1 MKGLRNNKGFLTLM
15 VAQAISNIGDWL
27 SIVAIITLVGL
38 KWNASP
44 IEVSFIILCLAV
56 PMALLGPV
64 AGTIAD
70 RFSRKQL
77 MVLSD
82 IVRAGL
88 FILLALANTLWMV
101 YICLFTIGL
110 FSAVFNPAKNGKLKE
125 LVPNEEIKSAMSI
138 TAMIDSATKIF
149 GPILSGILVSAAG
162 TTPVFYIN
170 SVSFIISAILI
181 FLLPKVAQQIKE
193 EKVKDKA
200 KSSYKTEFMEGV
212 SFIKSNT
219 QILVGMLFLG
229 FSLLILQ
236 LSDSQIIV
244 LIRELKHASP
254 GLFGYLVTGSGV
266 GMFFSSLIL
275 AKKTNYRA
283 YNLMLIGVCGIGFG
297 FGMMALFTHFNLDF
311 SIVWAPLLGLF
322 AGFAAGLVF
331 VPFQASVQVDTPVE
345 LTGRVFGV
353 IGSVTT
359 TATIIGPLL
368 GGWLSTV
375 IGVIPTFIISA
386 SLLVFVSLIGF
397 LTKNRVE
404 RGKKDVSESQQGA
417 PTATSN

>member
-1 MKGLRNNKGFLTLM
+1 
-15 VAQAISNIGDWL
+15 
-27 SIVAIITLVGL
+27 
-38 KWNASP
+38 
-44 IEVSFIILCLAV
+44 
-56 PMALLGPV
+56 
-64 AGTIAD
+64 
-70 RFSRKQL
+70 
-77 MVLSD
+77 
-82 IVRAGL
+82 
-88 FILLALANTLWMV
+88 
-101 YICLFTIGL
+101 
-110 FSAVFNPAKNGKLKE
+110 
-125 LVPNEEIKSAMSI
+125 
-138 TAMIDSATKIF
+138 
-149 GPILSGILVSAAG
+149 
-162 TTPVFYIN
+162 
-170 SVSFIISAILI
+170 
-181 FLLPKVAQQIKE
+181 
-193 EKVKDKA
+193 VKDKA

-212 SFIKSNT
+212 TFIKSTT

-297 FGMMALFTHFNLDF
+297 FGMMALFTHYNLDF

-375 IGVIPTFIISA
+375 IGVIPTFILSA

>member
-1 MKGLRNNKGFLTLM
+1 MRGLRRNKGFLTLM
-15 VAQAISNIGDWL
+15 FAQAISNIGDWL

-44 IEVSFIILCLAV
+44 MEVSFIILCLAV

-88 FILLALANTLWMV
+88 FVLLALANTLWMV

-110 FSAVFNPAKNGKLKE
+110 FSAVFNPAKNGMLKE
-125 LVPNEEIKSAMSI
+125 LVPNDEIKSAMSI
-138 TAMIDSATKIF
+138 TTMIDSATKIF

-170 SVSFIISAILI
+170 SVSFIFSAILI
-181 FLLPKVAQQIKE
+181 FMLPKVIEQIKE
-193 EKVKDKA
+193 EKMKDKA

-212 SFIKSNT
+212 TFIKSNT

-244 LIRELKHASP
+244 LIRELKGASP

-266 GMFFSSLIL
+266 GMFLSSLIL

-283 YNLMLIGVCGIGFG
+283 YHLMLIGVCGIGLG
-297 FGMMALFTHFNLDF
+297 FGMMALFTHFNLNF

-322 AGFAAGLVF
+322 AGFAAGIVF

-375 IGVIPTFIISA
+375 FGVIPTFILTS

>member
-1 MKGLRNNKGFLTLM
+1 MNGLRNNKGFLTLM

-44 IEVSFIILCLAV
+44 IEVSFIILCLAL

-88 FILLALANTLWMV
+88 FVLLALANTLWMV

-193 EKVKDKA
+193 GKVKDKA

-212 SFIKSNT
+212 TFIKSTT

-266 GMFFSSLIL
+266 GMFFSSLLL
-275 AKKTNYRA
+275 AKKTNYGA

-297 FGMMALFTHFNLDF
+297 FGMMALFTHYNLDF

-322 AGFAAGLVF
+322 AGFAADLVF

-375 IGVIPTFIISA
+375 IGVIPTFILSA

>member
-1 MKGLRNNKGFLTLM
+1 MKGLRNNKGFITLM

-88 FILLALANTLWMV
+88 FVILALANTLWMV

-125 LVPNEEIKSAMSI
+125 LVPNDEIKSAMSI
-138 TAMIDSATKIF
+138 TTMIDSATKIF

-181 FLLPKVAQQIKE
+181 FLLPKVVEQIKE

-212 SFIKSNT
+212 TFIKSKT

-283 YNLMLIGVCGIGFG
+283 YNLMLIGVCGIGLG
-297 FGMMALFTHFNLDF
+297 FGMMALFTHINLDF

>member
-1 MKGLRNNKGFLTLM
+1 MKGLRNNKGFFTLM

-27 SIVAIITLVGL
+27 SIVAIITLVGI

-88 FILLALANTLWMV
+88 FVLLALANTLWMV

-110 FSAVFNPAKNGKLKE
+110 FSAVFNPSKNGKLKE
-125 LVPNEEIKSAMSI
+125 LVPNDEIKSAMSI
-138 TAMIDSATKIF
+138 TTMIDSATKIF

-181 FLLPKVAQQIKE
+181 FLLPKVAEQIKE

-212 SFIKSNT
+212 TFIKSNT

-283 YNLMLIGVCGIGFG
+283 YNLMLIGVCGIGIG
-297 FGMMALFTHFNLDF
+297 FGMMALFTHMNLDV

-331 VPFQASVQVDTPVE
+331 VPFQASVQVETPVE

>member
-1 MKGLRNNKGFLTLM
+1 MNGLRNNKGFLTLM

-44 IEVSFIILCLAV
+44 IEVSFIILCLAL

-88 FILLALANTLWMV
+88 FVLLALANTLWMV

-200 KSSYKTEFMEGV
+200 KSTYKTEFMEGV
-212 SFIKSNT
+212 TFIKSTT

-244 LIRELKHASP
+244 LVRELKHASP

-275 AKKTNYRA
+275 AKKTNYGA

-297 FGMMALFTHFNLDF
+297 FGMMGLFTHYNLDF

-375 IGVIPTFIISA
+375 IGVIPTFILSA

>member
-1 MKGLRNNKGFLTLM
+1 MKGIMNNKGFLTLM
-15 VAQAISNIGDWL
+15 TAQAISSIGDWL
-27 SIVAIITLVGL
+27 SIVAIVTLVGI
-38 KWNASP
+38 KWNATP

-70 RFSRKQL
+70 RFGRKYL
-77 MVLSD
+77 MVISD
-82 IVRAGL
+82 LIRAGL
-88 FILLALANTLWMV
+88 FVILALANTLWMV

-110 FSAVFNPAKNGKLKE
+110 FSAIFNPAKNGKLKE

-138 TAMIDSATKIF
+138 TTMIDSATKIF

-181 FLLPKVAQQIKE
+181 FFLPKAVEQIKE
-193 EKVKDKA
+193 EKEKGKSTFKA
-200 KSSYKTEFMEGV
+200 EFMEGV
-212 SFIKSNT
+212 TFIKSNT

-244 LIRELKHASP
+244 LIRELKNASP

-275 AKKTNYRA
+275 VKKTNYRA
-283 YNLMLIGVCGIGFG
+283 YPLMLIGVCGIGLG
-297 FGMMALFTHFNLDF
+297 FGMMAVFTHYNVDY

-322 AGFAAGLVF
+322 AGFAACLVF
-331 VPFQASVQVDTPVE
+331 VPFQASVQVETPVA

-375 IGVIPTFIISA
+375 LGVIPTFIITA
-386 SLLVFVSLIGF
+386 SLLVFVSLIGL
-397 LTKNRVE
+397 LTKNRLE
-404 RGKKDVSESQQGA
+404 RGKKDVSESQQAA

>member
-15 VAQAISNIGDWL
+15 AAQAISNIGDWL

-283 YNLMLIGVCGIGFG
+283 YNLMLIGVFGIGLG

-359 TATIIGPLL
+359 TATIIGPIL

>member
-1 MKGLRNNKGFLTLM
+1 MKGIMSNKGFLTLM
-15 VAQAISNIGDWL
+15 TAQAISSIGDWL
-27 SIVAIITLVGL
+27 SIVAIITLVGI
-38 KWNASP
+38 KWNATP
-44 IEVSFIILCLAV
+44 MEVSFIILCLAV
-56 PMALLGPV
+56 PMALLGPI

-70 RFSRKQL
+70 RFGRKYL

-82 IVRAGL
+82 VVRAGL
-88 FILLALANTLWMV
+88 FIVLALANTLWMV

-110 FSAVFNPAKNGKLKE
+110 FSAIFNPAKNGKLKE
-125 LVPNEEIKSAMSI
+125 LVPNDEIKGAMSI
-138 TAMIDSATKIF
+138 TTMIDSATKIF

-181 FLLPKVAQQIKE
+181 FFLPKVVEQIKV
-193 EKVKDKA
+193 EKVKDKDN
-200 KSSYKTEFMEGV
+200 SSFKTEFMEGV
-212 SFIKSNT
+212 SFIKGNT

-244 LIRELKHASP
+244 LIRELKKASP

-266 GMFFSSLIL
+266 GMFFSSLML
-275 AKKTNYRA
+275 VKKTNYLA
-283 YNLMLIGVCGIGFG
+283 YTLMLIGVCGIGFG
-297 FGMMALFTHFNLDF
+297 FGMMAIFTHINLNY
-311 SIVWAPLLGLF
+311 SIIWAPLLGLF

-368 GGWLSTV
+368 GGWLSTI

-386 SLLVFVSLIGF
+386 SLLIVVSLIGF

-404 RGKKDVSESQQGA
+404 RGRKDVSESQQGA

>member
-1 MKGLRNNKGFLTLM
+1 MEGLRNNKGFLTLM

-88 FILLALANTLWMV
+88 FVLLALANTLWMV
-101 YICLFTIGL
+101 YICLFIIGL

-125 LVPNEEIKSAMSI
+125 LVPNDEIKSAMSI
-138 TAMIDSATKIF
+138 TTMIDSATKIF

-181 FLLPKVAQQIKE
+181 FMLPKVAQQIKE

-200 KSSYKTEFMEGV
+200 KSSYKTEFMQGV

-283 YNLMLIGVCGIGFG
+283 YNLMLIGVCGMGLG
-297 FGMMALFTHFNLDF
+297 FGMMALFTHINLNF
-311 SIVWAPLLGLF
+311 SIIWAPLLGLF
-322 AGFAAGLVF
+322 AGFAACLVF

-375 IGVIPTFIISA
+375 LGVIPTFIITA

>member
-1 MKGLRNNKGFLTLM
+1 MKVLRNNKGFLTIM

-88 FILLALANTLWMV
+88 FVLLALANTLWMV

-219 QILVGMLFLG
+219 QILVGMFFLG

-386 SLLVFVSLIGF
+386 SLLVFVSIIGF

>member
-1 MKGLRNNKGFLTLM
+1 M

-64 AGTIAD
+64 AGTFAD

-88 FILLALANTLWMV
+88 FVLLALANTLWMV

-181 FLLPKVAQQIKE
+181 FLLPKVAQQIKG
-193 EKVKDKA
+193 EKVKDKS
-200 KSSYKTEFMEGV
+200 KSSYKTEFMEGL
-212 SFIKSNT
+212 SFIKTNT

-404 RGKKDVSESQQGA
+404 RGKNYVSKSQQGA

>member
-1 MKGLRNNKGFLTLM
+1 MNGLRNNKGFLTLM

-44 IEVSFIILCLAV
+44 IEVSFIILCLAL

-88 FILLALANTLWMV
+88 FVLLALANTLWMV

-170 SVSFIISAILI
+170 SVSFIFSAILI

-200 KSSYKTEFMEGV
+200 KSSYQTEFMEGV
-212 SFIKSNT
+212 TFIKSTT

-297 FGMMALFTHFNLDF
+297 FGMMALFTHYNLDF

-375 IGVIPTFIISA
+375 IGVIPTFILSA

>member
-64 AGTIAD
+64 AGTFAD

-88 FILLALANTLWMV
+88 FVLLALANTLWMV

-181 FLLPKVAQQIKE
+181 FLLPKVAQQIKG
-193 EKVKDKA
+193 EKVKDRS
-200 KSSYKTEFMEGV
+200 KSSYKTEFMEGL
-212 SFIKSNT
+212 SFIKTNT

-404 RGKKDVSESQQGA
+404 RGKNYVSESQQGA

>member
-88 FILLALANTLWMV
+88 FVLLALANTLWMV

-181 FLLPKVAQQIKE
+181 FLLPKVANQVKG

-212 SFIKSNT
+212 SFIKTNT

-229 FSLLILQ
+229 YSLLILQ

-266 GMFFSSLIL
+266 GMFFSSFIL

-283 YNLMLIGVCGIGFG
+283 YNLMLIGVCGIGIG

-368 GGWLSTV
+368 GGWLSTI

>member
-1 MKGLRNNKGFLTLM
+1 MKGLRNNKGFITLM

-88 FILLALANTLWMV
+88 FVLLALANTLWMV

-125 LVPNEEIKSAMSI
+125 LVPNDEIKSAMSI
-138 TAMIDSATKIF
+138 TTMIDSATKIF

-181 FLLPKVAQQIKE
+181 FLLPKVVEQIKE

-212 SFIKSNT
+212 TFIKSKT

-283 YNLMLIGVCGIGFG
+283 YNLMLIGVCGIGLG
-297 FGMMALFTHFNLDF
+297 FGMMALFTHINLDF

>member
-88 FILLALANTLWMV
+88 FVLLALANTLWMV

-181 FLLPKVAQQIKE
+181 FLLPKVAQQSKE
-193 EKVKDKA
+193 GKVKDKA

-386 SLLVFVSLIGF
+386 SLLVSISLVGF

>member
-64 AGTIAD
+64 AGTFAD

-88 FILLALANTLWMV
+88 FVLLALANTLWMV

-181 FLLPKVAQQIKE
+181 FLLPKVAQQIKG
-193 EKVKDKA
+193 EKVKDKS
-200 KSSYKTEFMEGV
+200 KSSYKTEFMEGL
-212 SFIKSNT
+212 SFIKTNT

-244 LIRELKHASP
+244 LIRELKKASP

-266 GMFFSSLIL
+266 GMFFSSLML
-275 AKKTNYRA
+275 VKKTNYRA
-283 YNLMLIGVCGIGFG
+283 YTLMLIGVCGIGFG
-297 FGMMALFTHFNLDF
+297 FGMMAIFTHINLNY
-311 SIVWAPLLGLF
+311 SIIWAPLLGLF

-368 GGWLSTV
+368 GGWLSTI

-386 SLLVFVSLIGF
+386 SLLIVVSLIGF

-404 RGKKDVSESQQGA
+404 RGRKDVSESQQGA

>member
-1 MKGLRNNKGFLTLM
+1 MKGLVSNKGFLTLM
-15 VAQAISNIGDWL
+15 TAQAISSLGDWL

-44 IEVSFIILCLAV
+44 IEVSFIILCLAI

-64 AGTIAD
+64 AGTFAD
-70 RFSRKQL
+70 RFNRKTL
-77 MVLSD
+77 MILSD

-88 FILLALANTLWMV
+88 FIVLALANTLWMV

-110 FSAVFNPAKNGKLKE
+110 FSAIFIPAKNGKLKE
-125 LVPNEEIKSAMSI
+125 IVDNSEMKSAMSL
-138 TAMIDSATKIF
+138 TSMIDSTTKVL

-170 SVSFIISAILI
+170 SLSFIFSAILI
-181 FLLPKVAQQIKE
+181 FFLPKVMKQVKE
-193 EKVKDKA
+193 EKQETES
-200 KSSYKTEFMEGV
+200 KSSFKAEFIEGFR
-212 SFIKSNT
+212 FIKSNT
-219 QILVGMLFLG
+219 QMLIGLLFLG

-244 LIRELKHASP
+244 LLRELTKASP

-266 GMFFSSLIL
+266 GMFFSGLLL
-275 AKKTNYRA
+275 AKKTDYRP
-283 YNLMLIGVCGIGFG
+283 YPLMLIGVCGVGLG
-297 FGMMALFTHFNLDF
+297 FGMIGILTYLDLGY
-311 SIVWAPLLGLF
+311 SIIWAPSLGLI
-322 AGFAAGLVF
+322 AGFAAGLIF
-331 VPFQASVQVDTPVE
+331 VPFQASVQVETPVH

-353 IGSVTT
+353 ISSVTT
-359 TATIIGPLL
+359 IATIIGPLL
-368 GGWLSTV
+368 GGWLSTL
-375 IGVIPTFIISA
+375 IGVIPTFIITA
-386 SLLVFVSLIGF
+386 SLLVFVSIIGI
-397 LTKNRVE
+397 LTKNKIE

>member
-77 MVLSD
+77 MVSSD

-88 FILLALANTLWMV
+88 FVLLALANTLWMV

-138 TAMIDSATKIF
+138 TTMIDSATKIF

-181 FLLPKVAQQIKE
+181 FMLPKVVEQIKA
-193 EKVKDKA
+193 EKVKDKT
-200 KSSYKTEFMEGV
+200 KSSYKSEFMEGV

-283 YNLMLIGVCGIGFG
+283 YNLMLIGVCGIGLG
-297 FGMMALFTHFNLDF
+297 FGMMALFTQINLDF

-397 LTKNRVE
+397 LTKNKVE

-417 PTATSN
+417 PTATSS

>member
-64 AGTIAD
+64 AGTFAD

-88 FILLALANTLWMV
+88 FVLLALANTLWMV

-181 FLLPKVAQQIKE
+181 FLLPKVAQQIKG
-193 EKVKDKA
+193 EKVKDKS
-200 KSSYKTEFMEGV
+200 KSSYKTEFMEGL
-212 SFIKSNT
+212 SFIKTNT

-404 RGKKDVSESQQGA
+404 RGKNYVSESQQGA

>member
-88 FILLALANTLWMV
+88 FVLLALANTLWMV

-181 FLLPKVAQQIKE
+181 FLLSKVAQQSKE
-193 EKVKDKA
+193 GKVKDKA

-386 SLLVFVSLIGF
+386 SLLVFVSLVGF

>member
-88 FILLALANTLWMV
+88 FVLLALANTLWMV

-181 FLLPKVAQQIKE
+181 FLLPKVAQQSKE
-193 EKVKDKA
+193 GKVKDKA

-386 SLLVFVSLIGF
+386 SLLVSISLVGF

-404 RGKKDVSESQQGA
+404 RGKNDVSESQQGA

>member
-1 MKGLRNNKGFLTLM
+1 MKGLSNNKGFLTLM
-15 VAQAISNIGDWL
+15 AAQAISNIGDWL

-88 FILLALANTLWMV
+88 FVLLALANTLWMV

-125 LVPNEEIKSAMSI
+125 LVSNEEIKSAMSI
-138 TAMIDSATKIF
+138 TTMIDSATKIF

-181 FLLPKVAQQIKE
+181 FWLPKVAQQIKE
-193 EKVKDKA
+193 EKVKNKA

-212 SFIKSNT
+212 SFIKSNS

-311 SIVWAPLLGLF
+311 SIVWAPILGLF

-359 TATIIGPLL
+359 TSTIIGPLL

-386 SLLVFVSLIGF
+386 SLLVLVSLIGF
-397 LTKNRVE
+397 LTKNRME

>member
-1 MKGLRNNKGFLTLM
+1 MRGLRRNKGFLTLM
-15 VAQAISNIGDWL
+15 FAQAISNIGDWL

-44 IEVSFIILCLAV
+44 MEVSFIILCLAV

-88 FILLALANTLWMV
+88 FVLLALANTLWMV

-110 FSAVFNPAKNGKLKE
+110 FSAVFNPAKNGMLKE
-125 LVPNEEIKSAMSI
+125 LVPNDEIKSAMSI
-138 TAMIDSATKIF
+138 TTMIDSATKIF

-170 SVSFIISAILI
+170 SVSFIFSAILI
-181 FLLPKVAQQIKE
+181 FMLPKVIEQIKE
-193 EKVKDKA
+193 EKMKDKA

-212 SFIKSNT
+212 TFIKSNT

-244 LIRELKHASP
+244 LIRELKGASP

-266 GMFFSSLIL
+266 GMFLSSLIL

-283 YNLMLIGVCGIGFG
+283 YHLMLIGVCGIGLG
-297 FGMMALFTHFNLDF
+297 FGMMALFTHFNLTF

-322 AGFAAGLVF
+322 AGFAAGIVF

-375 IGVIPTFIISA
+375 FGVIPTFILTS

>member
-64 AGTIAD
+64 AGTFAD

-88 FILLALANTLWMV
+88 FVLLALANTLWMV

-181 FLLPKVAQQIKE
+181 FLLPKVAQQIKG
-193 EKVKDKA
+193 EKVKDKS
-200 KSSYKTEFMEGV
+200 KSSYKTEFMEGL
-212 SFIKSNT
+212 SFIKTNT

-404 RGKKDVSESQQGA
+404 RGKNYVSKSQQGA

>member
-1 MKGLRNNKGFLTLM
+1 MNNKGFLTLM
-15 VAQAISNIGDWL
+15 TAQAISSTGDWL
-27 SIVAIITLVGL
+27 SIVAIVTLVGI
-38 KWNASP
+38 KWNATP

-70 RFSRKQL
+70 RFGRKYL
-77 MVLSD
+77 MVISD
-82 IVRAGL
+82 LVRAGL
-88 FILLALANTLWMV
+88 FVILALANTLWMV

-110 FSAVFNPAKNGKLKE
+110 FSAIFNPAKNGKLKE

-138 TAMIDSATKIF
+138 TTMIDSATKIF
-149 GPILSGILVSAAG
+149 GPIVSGILVSAAG

-181 FLLPKVAQQIKE
+181 FFLPKAVEQIKE
-193 EKVKDKA
+193 EKEKGKSTFKA
-200 KSSYKTEFMEGV
+200 EFMEGV
-212 SFIKSNT
+212 TFIKSNT

-244 LIRELKHASP
+244 LIRELKNTSP

-275 AKKTNYRA
+275 VKKTNYRA
-283 YNLMLIGVCGIGFG
+283 YPLMLIGVCGIGLG
-297 FGMMALFTHFNLDF
+297 FGMMAVFTHYNVDY

-322 AGFAAGLVF
+322 AGFAACLVF
-331 VPFQASVQVDTPVE
+331 VPFQASVQVETPVA

-375 IGVIPTFIISA
+375 LGVIPTFIITA
-386 SLLVFVSLIGF
+386 SLLVFVSLIGL
-397 LTKNRVE
+397 LTKNRLE

>member
-1 MKGLRNNKGFLTLM
+1 MKDLRNNKGFLTLM

-27 SIVAIITLVGL
+27 SIVAIITLVGI

-88 FILLALANTLWMV
+88 FVLLALANTLWMV

-110 FSAVFNPAKNGKLKE
+110 FSAVFNPSKNGKLKE
-125 LVPNEEIKSAMSI
+125 LVPNDEIKSAMSI
-138 TAMIDSATKIF
+138 TTMIDSATKIF

-181 FLLPKVAQQIKE
+181 FCLPKVAEQIKE
-193 EKVKDKA
+193 EKVKAKA

-212 SFIKSNT
+212 TFIKSNT

-283 YNLMLIGVCGIGFG
+283 YNLMLIGVCGLGIG
-297 FGMMALFTHFNLDF
+297 FGMMALFTHMNLDV

-331 VPFQASVQVDTPVE
+331 VPFQASVQVETPVE

>member
-1 MKGLRNNKGFLTLM
+1 MKGLRNNKGYLTLM
-15 VAQAISNIGDWL
+15 VAQAISNMGDWL

-38 KWNASP
+38 KWNATP

-56 PMALLGPV
+56 PMALLGPMV
-64 AGTIAD
+64 GTIAD

-88 FILLALANTLWMV
+88 FVLLALANTLWMV

-170 SVSFIISAILI
+170 SVSFMISAILI

-193 EKVKDKA
+193 EKVKA
-200 KSSYKTEFMEGV
+200 KPSYKTEFMEGV

-283 YNLMLIGVCGIGFG
+283 YNLMLIGVCGIGIG
-297 FGMMALFTHFNLDF
+297 FGMMAIFTQINLNF

-404 RGKKDVSESQQGA
+404 RGKKNVSESQQGA

>member
-1 MKGLRNNKGFLTLM
+1 MKGIMNNKGFLTLM
-15 VAQAISNIGDWL
+15 TAQAISSTGDWL
-27 SIVAIITLVGL
+27 SIVAIVTLVGI
-38 KWNASP
+38 KWNATP

-70 RFSRKQL
+70 RFGRKYL
-77 MVLSD
+77 MVISD
-82 IVRAGL
+82 LVRAGL
-88 FILLALANTLWMV
+88 FVILALANTLWMV

-110 FSAVFNPAKNGKLKE
+110 FSAIFNPAKNGKLKE

-138 TAMIDSATKIF
+138 TTMIDSATKIF
-149 GPILSGILVSAAG
+149 GPIVSGILVSAAG

-181 FLLPKVAQQIKE
+181 FFLPKAVEQIKE
-193 EKVKDKA
+193 EKEKGKSTFKA
-200 KSSYKTEFMEGV
+200 EFMEGV
-212 SFIKSNT
+212 TFIKSNT

-244 LIRELKHASP
+244 LIRELKNTSP

-275 AKKTNYRA
+275 VKKTNYRA
-283 YNLMLIGVCGIGFG
+283 YPLMLIGVCGIGLG
-297 FGMMALFTHFNLDF
+297 FGMMAVFTHYNVDY

-322 AGFAAGLVF
+322 AGFAACLVF
-331 VPFQASVQVDTPVE
+331 VPFQASVQVETPVA

-375 IGVIPTFIISA
+375 LGVIPTFIITA
-386 SLLVFVSLIGF
+386 SLLVFVSLIGL
-397 LTKNRVE
+397 LTKNRLE

>member
-1 MKGLRNNKGFLTLM
+1 MNGLRNNKGFLTLM

-44 IEVSFIILCLAV
+44 IEVSFIILCLAL

-88 FILLALANTLWMV
+88 FVLLALANTLWMV

-193 EKVKDKA
+193 EKVIDKA

-212 SFIKSNT
+212 TFIKSTT

-244 LIRELKHASP
+244 LVRELKHASP
-254 GLFGYLVTGSGV
+254 SLFGYLVTGSGV

-275 AKKTNYRA
+275 AKKTNYGA

-297 FGMMALFTHFNLDF
+297 FGMMALFTHYNLDF

-375 IGVIPTFIISA
+375 IGVIPTFILSA

>member
-64 AGTIAD
+64 AGTFAD

-88 FILLALANTLWMV
+88 FVLLALANTLWMV

-181 FLLPKVAQQIKE
+181 FLLPKVAQQSKE
-193 EKVKDKA
+193 GKVKDKA

-244 LIRELKHASP
+244 LIRELKKASP

-266 GMFFSSLIL
+266 GMFFSSLML
-275 AKKTNYRA
+275 VKKTNYRA
-283 YNLMLIGVCGIGFG
+283 YTLMLIGVCGIGFG
-297 FGMMALFTHFNLDF
+297 FGMMAIFTHINLNY
-311 SIVWAPLLGLF
+311 SIIWAPLLGLF

-368 GGWLSTV
+368 GGWLSTI

-386 SLLVFVSLIGF
+386 SLLIVVSLIGF

-404 RGKKDVSESQQGA
+404 RGRKDVSESQQGA